1 MKGMGRIP
9 VETKVKKQVSAAVQV
24 AVRTEVVAAVL
35 AAVLFV
41 ACTQAPDAGQGTS
54 GAATPEMM
62 HLKATRLGDSL
73 GTTMEV
79 SPEAAQMKDEV
90 QERSIRVEPPCWWTG
105 MKMPLQLMVYG
116 PGIGRSEEVRFEGLN
131 GVKVSA
137 VHRADSPNY
146 IFVDIKIGRRA
157 QTGFG
162 RLVFTRKVAQT
173 KRPGDPTALTDAAD
187 QPDHKHGE
195 EAFSVPYEIAQ
206 RPDDPGRKSFSSE
219 DVIYL
224 IVPDRFANGDP
235 SNDET
240 PDTEDVCDR
249 TRPNTRHGGD
259 IQGIIDHLDY
269 LEDMGITALWPTP
282 LLEDNAR
289 RVSYHGYACSDY
301 YRIDPRFGD
310 NALYR
315 EMVAEAHRHG
325 IKILMD
331 VVTNHCGSSHPW
343 MKDLPFK
350 DWVHVHEP
358 YQNTN
363 HVMSTALD
371 PYASKADRRQMEE
384 GWFVPSMP
392 DMNLDNPFVLK
403 YFQQWAVWWTAWSG
417 LDGFRVDTWFYNEK
431 EPMSRWARAVREEF
445 PWLNIVGECWS
456 LEPDYVAYWQEG
468 HPNADGFA
476 SALPTVM
483 DFPLLDAMNRALAV
497 PESDH
502 GLHGIG
508 DLRAVYDALTHDFNY
523 ADPERLLIFFSN
535 HDTPRLAD
543 VCGGDPARMKMAL
556 TLLATLRGIPQLYY
570 GEEWML
576 RIGTARRD
584 DGRMRLDL
592 FAAAADEAGS
602 QDRSSEGMVPSGN
615 TATVNQARSQ
625 DQSGSESLGPSGNA
639 AALALAPGLNADAGV
654 FDHART
660 LLRWRR
666 ETPVLHHGKTLH
678 FLPQNNTYAYFRYDA
693 ETVVMVFLNGSEK
706 AVEVPWERFSEITDG
721 LGEGRN
727 PVTGAVTRAGTE
739 CTVSPNDALVLEFK
753 K

>member
-1 MKGMGRIP
+1 MGRNWKGI
-9 VETKVKKQVSAAVQV
+9 
-24 AVRTEVVAAVL
+24 AAVL
-35 AAVLFV
+35 ATVLLA
-41 ACTQAPDAGQGTS
+41 ACTPASDAGTAD
-54 GAATPEMM
+54 AAP
-62 HLKATRLGDSL
+62 ATL
-73 GTTMEV
+73 
-79 SPEAAQMKDEV
+79 
-90 QERSIRVEPPCWWTG
+90 RVEPPCWWTG
-105 MKMPLQLMVYG
+105 MKTPLQLMVYDE
-116 PGIGRSEEVRFEGLN
+116 GIGACQVRFEGLK
-131 GVKVSA
+131 GVKISA
-137 VHRADSPNY
+137 VHRGDSPNY
-146 IFVDIKIGRRA
+146 LFIDVHIGRNARPG
-157 QTGFG
+157 TG
-162 RLVFTRKVAQT
+162 RLVFTR
-173 KRPGDPTALTDAAD
+173 
-187 QPDHKHGE
+187 PDGQRFC
-195 EAFSVPYEIAQ
+195 APYEIAQ
-206 RPDDPGRKSFSSE
+206 RPDDRGRKSFSSE

-235 SNDET
+235 TNDET

-249 TRPNTRHGGD
+249 TRPNARHGGD

-269 LEDMGITALWPTP
+269 LEDLGVTALWPTP

-371 PYASKADRRQMEE
+371 PHASEADLKQMEE
-384 GWFVPSMP
+384 GWFVRSMP

-403 YFQQWAVWWTAWSG
+403 YFQQWAIWWTAWSG

-431 EPMSRWARAVREEF
+431 EPMARWARAVRDEF

-456 LEPDYVAYWQEG
+456 LEPDQVAYWQEG

-483 DFPLLDAMNRALAV
+483 DFPMMDALQRALAD
-497 PESDH
+497 PEGDH
-502 GLHGIG
+502 GLTRTGQ
-508 DLRAVYDALTHDFNY
+508 LRAVYDALGHDFAY
-523 ADPERLLIFFSN
+523 ADPERLLLFFSN

-584 DGRMRLDL
+584 DGRMRVDL
-592 FAAAADEAGS
+592 FASAMEAES
-602 QDRSSEGMVPSGN
+602 QGHSSSESFI
-615 TATVNQARSQ
+615 
-625 DQSGSESLGPSGNA
+625 PSGNA
-639 AALALAPGLNADAGV
+639 AAVTLAPGLTPDTSTFNY
-654 FDHART
+654 ART

-678 FLPQNNTYAYFRYDA
+678 FLPQDNTYAYFRHDA
-693 ETVVMVFLNGSEK
+693 ETVVMVFLNLSDK
-706 AVEVPWERFSEITDG
+706 AVEVPWERFAEITAG
-721 LGEGRN
+721 LEDGRN
-727 PVTGAVTRAGTE
+727 PLTGTVTKAGAE

>member
-1 MKGMGRIP
+1 MNLTGPMYFARKNFPALLSARRISLALAVLLTFAVAVMPTACTHAPQVQEDPEAKAAEVSSATEGRI
-9 VETKVKKQVSAAVQV
+9 
-24 AVRTEVVAAVL
+24 
-35 AAVLFV
+35 
-41 ACTQAPDAGQGTS
+41 
-54 GAATPEMM
+54 
-62 HLKATRLGDSL
+62 
-73 GTTMEV
+73 
-79 SPEAAQMKDEV
+79 
-90 QERSIRVEPPCWWTG
+90 ERIEPPCWWVG
-105 MKMPLQLMVYG
+105 MKTPLQLMVYG
-116 PGIGRSEEVRFEGLN
+116 PGIGRSDEVRFEGLK

-137 VHRADSPNY
+137 VHRGDSPNY
-146 IFVDIKIGRRA
+146 LFVDIKISPNARPG
-157 QTGFG
+157 TG
-162 RLVFTRKVAQT
+162 RLVFTKKDAQT
-173 KRPGDPTALTDAAD
+173 DNSKRLNRKRD
-187 QPDHKHGE
+187 GE
-195 EAFSVPYEIAQ
+195 SFSVPYEIAP
-206 RPDDPGRKSFSSE
+206 RPDDRGRKSFSSE

-240 PDTEDVCDR
+240 PDTKDFCDK
-249 TRPNTRHGGD
+249 TQPNARHGGD
-259 IQGIIDHLDY
+259 IQGIINHLDY
-269 LEDMGITALWPTP
+269 LEDLGVTALWPTP
-282 LLEDNAR
+282 LLEDNDP

-315 EMVAEAHRHG
+315 EMVRQAHEKG

-331 VVTNHCGSSHPW
+331 VVTNHCGREHWW
-343 MKDLPFK
+343 MQDLPFK
-350 DWVHVHEP
+350 DWIHAHEP

-371 PYASKADRRQMEE
+371 PYASEADLKQMEE
-384 GWFVPSMP
+384 GWFVRSMP

-403 YFQQWAVWWTAWSG
+403 YFQQWAIWWIAWSG

-431 EPMSRWARAVREEF
+431 EPMADWARAVREEF

-456 LEPDYVAYWQEG
+456 LQPDYVAYWQEG

-483 DFPLLDAMNRALAV
+483 DFPLLNAVNRALAV
-497 PESDH
+497 PEGDH
-502 GLHGIG
+502 GLHETG

-584 DGRMRLDL
+584 DGRMRVDFPGGWEGDSTAGGSIQSPEGSGTSVLSTMKGGRGR
-592 FAAAADEAGS
+592 DEGS
-602 QDRSSEGMVPSGN
+602 IPRRDKVSAPFISSPTALEPSPN
-615 TATVNQARSQ
+615 VFNYAR
-625 DQSGSESLGPSGNA
+625 A
-639 AALALAPGLNADAGV
+639 
-654 FDHART
+654 
-660 LLRWRR
+660 LLRWRK

-678 FLPQNNTYAYFRYDA
+678 FLPLENTYAYFRYDDA
-693 ETVVMVFLNGSEK
+693 SVVMVFLNLSKK
-706 AVEVPWERFSEITDG
+706 AVDVPWERFAEITAG
-721 LGEGRN
+721 LGEGRD
-727 PVTGAVTRAGTE
+727 PLSGANLKAGGPI
-739 CTVSPNDALVLEFK
+739 TVKAGDPLTVGAGEALVLEFK